1 MKKTLFVF
9 WPRMKC
15 EDFLGYMVASIA
27 CIRNERT
34 ARLLGKVCAKVTKEV
49 AVWY

>member
-1 MKKTLFVF
+1 MK
-9 WPRMKC
+9 R
-15 EDFLGYMVASIA
+15 ENFLGYMVASIA
-27 CIRNERT
+27 CIKNGRT